1 MRHAPC
7 RVEHARQGGDEH
19 RTLLAMRVALL
30 AGLIVLACTSC
41 GGQAPPDNG
50 VDALAER
57 LPPLYDP
64 DSLSARVIPDS
75 DLPPPG
81 TRSLFDQLVA
91 QNGALPYPFE
101 SIVEWIAQ
109 MDASGRRPSTVLIP
123 HGRSL
128 QKGRSSFAD
137 PRVVLSADIT
147 PPAGA
152 ALTPPIKGRLFLGF
166 VDAADEI
173 EVLSY
178 NEAAGRYEFQLVQDY
193 CAGCTPRIV
202 YAKRNV
208 CLTCHQNAS
217 AIFPVRPWEETNAT
231 PTIAEGIRAAHP
243 DARQLRGAP
252 VQVRLAAPEAIDNAT
267 DIANMVPLAQR
278 IWLDGC
284 GAGNAGMACR
294 RDLLQQ
300 ALRFALAPGSFTPH
314 DAQALVAQFR
324 TNWPERGFEVPDN
337 DLQNRNPLEDD
348 LYQGGWFAGIKRIVF
363 GRSGGPTAT
372 SDDGKLEEFDA
383 LPPLPAEFDP
393 LTRRPPMRWSQPEDL
408 DAVYALSQ
416 ALTAHD
422 VRRLQAA
429 GSLDEVLAAVQAP
442 ELEAHLGE
450 TPFRR
455 TDIILALLSALGV
468 QALPNRWGLP
478 VEELSAPISE
488 AEPPLDLPADSALK
502 PFETYCFAC
511 HRDNPSAR
519 LNFMAGPTEAD
530 VLARIR
536 DTDSIRDALDYNRYR
551 GTRKA
556 GQLMPPE
563 GSWQREHLEQALAAG
578 EDPLTPMRE
587 QVPSLFDF

>member
-1 MRHAPC
+1 MRMKK
-7 RVEHARQGGDEH
+7 
-19 RTLLAMRVALL
+19 T
-30 AGLIVLACTSC
+30 VLACLVALAGAGC
-41 GGQAPPDNG
+41 GSHAPTDHG
-50 VDALAER
+50 VDSLAER

-64 DSLSARVIPDS
+64 DSLSAQVIPNT
-75 DLPPPG
+75 DLPPEG

-101 SIVEWIAQ
+101 SIVDWIASL
-109 MDASGRRPSTVLIP
+109 DAEGRRPTTVLVP

-128 QKGRSSFAD
+128 QKGKSSFAD

-166 VDAADEI
+166 VDAANEI

-193 CAGCTPRIV
+193 CEGCTPRIV

-231 PTIAEGIRAAHP
+231 PAIAAQIRAAYP
-243 DARQLRGAP
+243 DAERLRGVP
-252 VQVRLAAPEAIDNAT
+252 VSVRLSEPEAIDNAT

-284 GAGNAGMACR
+284 GNGDAGQRCR
-294 RDLLQQ
+294 RLLLEQ
-300 ALRFALAPGSFTPH
+300 ALRFALTPGSF
-314 DAQALVAQFR
+314 DAGSGKARALVQQFEA
-324 TNWPERGFEVPDN
+324 NWPQRGFEVPDN
-337 DLQNRNPLEDD
+337 DLQNRDPLEDD
-348 LYQGGWFAGIKRIVF
+348 LYQEGWLAGLKRIMF
-363 GRSGGPTAT
+363 GRDSSLGATAN
-372 SDDGKLEEFDA
+372 DGKLEEFDA

-393 LTRRPPMRWSQPEDL
+393 LTRRPPLRWSQPSDL
-408 DAVYALSQ
+408 DGVYALSQ
-416 ALTAHD
+416 SFTSHD
-422 VRRLQAA
+422 VQRLLAVAA
-429 GSLDEVLAAVQAP
+429 TDDILAAIASPKMDAQVA
-442 ELEAHLGE
+442 A

-455 TDIILALLSALGV
+455 TEIMLALFDALEIDTR
-468 QALPNRWGLP
+468 PTRWGLP
-478 VEELSAPISE
+478 VTELSPPISE
-488 AEPPLDLPADSALK
+488 GEPPLELASGSDLK
-502 PFETYCFAC
+502 PFETYCFGC

-536 DTDSIRDALDYNRYR
+536 DTDSIRDVLDYERYR
-551 GTRKA
+551 DTRKA
-556 GQLMPPE
+556 GQLMPPD
-563 GSWQREHLEQALAAG
+563 GTWQREHLEQALAGG

>member
-1 MRHAPC
+1 MKK
-7 RVEHARQGGDEH
+7 
-19 RTLLAMRVALL
+19 ALST
-30 AGLIVLACTSC
+30 GLIALACSGC
-41 GGQAPPDNG
+41 GSEPPASEG
-50 VDALAER
+50 VDALADR

-64 DSLSARVIPDS
+64 DSLSAQVIPNT

-101 SIVEWIAQ
+101 SIVDWIASL
-109 MDASGRRPSTVLIP
+109 DAQGARPTTVLIP

-137 PRVVLSADIT
+137 PRVVLSADIA
-147 PPAGA
+147 PPEGA

-178 NEAAGRYEFQLVQDY
+178 NEAAGRFEFQLVQDY

-231 PTIAEGIRAAHP
+231 PDIAARVRAAHP
-243 DARQLRGAP
+243 QARQLHGAP

-267 DIANMVPLAQR
+267 DVANMLPLAQR

-284 GAGNAGMACR
+284 GAGEAGLDCR
-294 RDLLQQ
+294 RLLLAQ
-300 ALRFALAPGSFTPH
+300 ALRFALAPGSFDPASE
-314 DAQALVAQFR
+314 DAQQLMQRFR
-324 TNWPERGFEVPDN
+324 SQWPDRGFEIPDN
-337 DLQNRNPLEDD
+337 DLQNRDPLEDD
-348 LYQGGWFAGIKRIVF
+348 LYQGGWIAGLKRAIF
-363 GRSGGPTAT
+363 GRDAGPAVGTE
-372 SDDGKLEEFDA
+372 DGKLEEFDA

-393 LTRRPPMRWSQPEDL
+393 LTRRPPLRWSQPQDL
-408 DAVYALSQ
+408 DAVYALAQ
-416 ALTAHD
+416 AFTAHD
-422 VRRLQAA
+422 IRRLEAA
-429 GSLDEVLAAVQAP
+429 GTLDEVLATVHAP
-442 ELEAHLGE
+442 ALQPHLGAV
-450 TPFRR
+450 PFRR
-455 TDIILALLSALGV
+455 SHIMLAVLGALDV
-468 QALPNRWGLP
+468 DTLPVRWGLP
-478 VEELSAPISE
+478 VDELSPPISE
-488 AEPPLDLPADSALK
+488 GEPPLNIAADSELK

-519 LNFMAGPTEAD
+519 LNFMAGPTETA

-536 DTDSIRDALDYNRYR
+536 ETDSIRDALDYNRYR

-587 QVPSLFDF
+587 QVPGLFDF

>member
-1 MRHAPC
+1 MKK
-7 RVEHARQGGDEH
+7 
-19 RTLLAMRVALL
+19 ALS
-30 AGLIVLACTSC
+30 AGLIALACSGC
-41 GGQAPPDNG
+41 GSEPPASEG
-50 VDALAER
+50 VDALADR

-64 DSLSARVIPDS
+64 DSLSAQVIPNT

-91 QNGALPYPFE
+91 QNGALPYPFD
-101 SIVEWIAQ
+101 SIVDWIASL
-109 MDASGRRPSTVLIP
+109 DAQGARPTTVLIP

-147 PPAGA
+147 PPEGA

-178 NEAAGRYEFQLVQDY
+178 NEAAGRFEFQLVQDY

-231 PTIAEGIRAAHP
+231 PDIAAQIRAAHP
-243 DARQLRGAP
+243 QARQLHGAS

-267 DIANMVPLAQR
+267 DVANMLPLAQR

-284 GAGNAGMACR
+284 GAGEAGLDCR
-294 RDLLQQ
+294 RLLLAQ
-300 ALRFALAPGSFTPH
+300 ALRFALAPGSFDPASE
-314 DAQALVAQFR
+314 DAQQLMQRFR
-324 TNWPERGFEVPDN
+324 RQWPDRGFEIPDN
-337 DLQNRNPLEDD
+337 DLQNRDPLEDD
-348 LYQGGWFAGIKRIVF
+348 LYQGGWIAGLKRAIF
-363 GRSGGPTAT
+363 GRDAGPAVGTE
-372 SDDGKLEEFDA
+372 DGKLEEFDA

-393 LTRRPPMRWSQPEDL
+393 LTRRPPLRWSQPQDL
-408 DAVYALSQ
+408 DAVYALAQ
-416 ALTAHD
+416 AFTAHD
-422 VRRLQAA
+422 IRRLEAA
-429 GSLDEVLAAVQAP
+429 GTLDEVLATVSDPALQP
-442 ELEAHLGE
+442 HLGAV
-450 TPFRR
+450 PFRR
-455 TDIILALLSALGV
+455 SHIMLAVLGALDV
-468 QALPNRWGLP
+468 DTLP
-478 VEELSAPISE
+478 VRWELPVDELSPPISE
-488 AEPPLDLPADSALK
+488 GEPPLNIAADSELK

-536 DTDSIRDALDYNRYR
+536 ETDSIRDALDYNRYR